1 MYDAGFVLSHLGCR
15 AKINGRG
22 PRSRLNN
29 IEGYVRIMNYV
40 LKHCDLS
47 LVGFSATEDTN
58 NPEVNILWVNEDR
71 KNFLPLDLELTN
83 HGLAKWLKHRTIPK
97 NRAYVHNFLSKC
109 GLNINRPMAIIK
121 VSKGLSLNDC
131 YWVVEEDFE
140 GTYDKFNLYDNR
152 FSQILAL
159 IAFTGYGS
167 IIRTS
172 LASCPEFTTNGML
185 PKCWRRKDGKILLYK
200 GGTSGASNTGN
211 EPYSE
216 YYAVQIAK
224 VLGIDAIEYGLS
236 QWKGE
241 LCSTCELFTSKEYSF
256 IPVGRIVT
264 SGGMSAVREYYEKL
278 GDNFVNVLNDM
289 LVFDAVIMNTDR
301 HFGNF
306 GFVVENKTN
315 KIVAPAPLFD
325 HGNSLLNFAG
335 RDDLESYKALEAY
348 ADTLLPCVYDDFIGT
363 AKSVLTQKHRLGL
376 RKLLEFKFKKNS
388 RYNLPDKRLKMLEKM
403 IQARAKELLSV
414 N

>member
-1 MYDAGFVLSHLGCR
+1 V
-15 AKINGRG
+15 
-22 PRSRLNN
+22 
-29 IEGYVRIMNYV
+29 NYE
-40 LKHCDLS
+40 LKHYDLS
-47 LVGFSATEDTN
+47 LVCFSATEDTN
-58 NPEVNILWVNEDR
+58 TPEINILWVNET
-71 KNFLPLDLELTN
+71 KKELLPLDLDLTN
-83 HGLAKWLKHRTIPK
+83 EGLAKWLKHRTIPK

-109 GLNINRPMAIIK
+109 GLNINRPMTIIK

-131 YWVVEEDFE
+131 YWVVEEGFE

-152 FSQILAL
+152 FSQVLAL

-167 IIRTS
+167 GIRTS

-216 YYAVQIAK
+216 YYAAQVAK
-224 VLGIDAIEYGLS
+224 AIGVNAIEYGLS

-241 LCSTCELFTSKEYSF
+241 LCCFCELFTSKEYSF
-256 IPVGRIVT
+256 LPVGRVVT
-264 SGGMSAVREYYEKL
+264 SGGMNAVREYYEKL
-278 GDNFVNVLNDM
+278 GQNFVDALYDMIVL
-289 LVFDAVIMNTDR
+289 DAIIMNTDR

-306 GFVVENKTN
+306 GFIIDNKTN
-315 KIVAPAPLFD
+315 EIVSPAPLFD
-325 HGNSLLNFAG
+325 HGNALLNFAG
-335 RDDLESYKALEAY
+335 RDDLESNESLTAY
-348 ADTLLPCVYDDFIGT
+348 ANTLVPCVYDDFIGT
-363 AKSVLTQKHRLGL
+363 AKKVITPKHREGL

-403 IQARAKELLSV
+403 IQTRAKVLLDK
-414 N
+414 